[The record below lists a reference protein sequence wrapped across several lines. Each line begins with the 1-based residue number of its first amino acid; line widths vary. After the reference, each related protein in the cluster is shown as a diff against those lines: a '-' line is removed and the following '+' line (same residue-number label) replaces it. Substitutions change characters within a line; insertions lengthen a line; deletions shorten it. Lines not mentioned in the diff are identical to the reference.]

1 MTISRLFIYDG
12 PAGNTKAFIDLETS
26 EGIIIKGFKLVMGPT
41 GLFVG
46 APSEKGKDG
55 KWRETVIIPKE
66 LRDELNRSA
75 VGEYDRQRTGTEKIS
90 EPEDDGKDL
99 PF

>member
-1 MTISRLFIYDG
+1 MTISRLFLYNG
-12 PAGNTKAFIDLETS
+12 STGNTKAFIDLETN
-26 EGIIIKGFKLVMGPT
+26 EGIILKGFKLIMGPT

-55 KWRETVIIPKE
+55 KWRESVIFPKGM
-66 LRDELNRSA
+66 RDEINRMA
-75 VGEYDRQRTGTEKIS
+75 VGEYDRVRTSTTSS
-90 EPEDDGKDL
+90 EPENNDSDL